1 MQCYSI
7 PVPSLNTA
15 QQYAET
21 AGSLAEA
28 LHSLFLRRP
37 MPITNQSNPGAQ
49 AAYYRAV
56 GAWYMENN
64 DIIAAALMACRLLS
78 DGAALELDNV
88 REAAESPAEPP
99 SVGGNGPNAAGH
111 TSSLP
116 EPQSRENDV
125 LSQVSADMAACLKVY
140 QEMQQ
145 GKQPTPQAGTG
156 TPGGVLFYR
165 QALVNRQTQQP
176 KPTCKQKGR
185 AATSAGE

>member
-28 LHSLFLRRP
+28 LHNLFLRRP
-37 MPITNQSNPGAQ
+37 CIRTDPANPGAQ

-64 DIIAAALMACRLLS
+64 DIIAAAFMACRLLS
-78 DGAALELDNV
+78 DGAALELENV

-99 SVGGNGPNAAGH
+99 STCADGPNAAGY

-116 EPQSRENDV
+116 DTQSPQNAR
-125 LSQVSADMAACLKVY
+125 QFSA
-140 QEMQQ
+140 
-145 GKQPTPQAGTG
+145 PAGTG
-156 TPGGVLFYR
+156 ANPQAPGGVLFYR
-165 QALVNRQTQQP
+165 QALVDRQNQQP
-176 KPTCKQKGR
+176 KPTRKQKGR
-185 AATSAGE
+185 AATSAEE

>member
-1 MQCYSI
+1 MQCYPI

-28 LHSLFLRRP
+28 LHELFLRRP
-37 MPITNQSNPGAQ
+37 CIRTDPANPGAQ

-64 DIIAAALMACRLLS
+64 SIIAAALMACRLLS
-78 DGAALELDNV
+78 DGAALELENV
-88 REAAESPAEPP
+88 REAAECAADAQSGPAD
-99 SVGGNGPNAAGH
+99 SPNAAGN

-116 EPQSRENDV
+116 EPQSPQNAPQ
-125 LSQVSADMAACLKVY
+125 SSAPADTGAN
-140 QEMQQ
+140 
-145 GKQPTPQAGTG
+145 PQA
-156 TPGGVLFYR
+156 PGGVLFYR
-165 QALVNRQTQQP
+165 QALVDQQTQQP
-176 KPTCKQKGR
+176 KPTRKQKGR

>member
-78 DGAALELDNV
+78 DGAALELENV

-99 SVGGNGPNAAGH
+99 SVGGNGPNAAGY

-116 EPQSRENDV
+116 SPQNREN
-125 LSQVSADMAACLKVY
+125 AARSEAPV
-140 QEMQQ
+140 
-145 GKQPTPQAGTG
+145 GTGANPG

-165 QALVNRQTQQP
+165 QALINQQAQKP
-176 KPTCKQKGR
+176 KPTRKQKGR

>member
-28 LHSLFLRRP
+28 LHNLFLRRP

-78 DGAALELDNV
+78 DGAALELENV

-99 SVGGNGPNAAGH
+99 SVGGNGPNAAGY

-116 EPQSRENDV
+116 DTQGRENAAR
-125 LSQVSADMAACLKVY
+125 SAA
-140 QEMQQ
+140 
-145 GKQPTPQAGTG
+145 PAGTG
-156 TPGGVLFYR
+156 ANPQAPGGVLFYR
-165 QALVNRQTQQP
+165 QALVNQQP
-176 KPTCKQKGR
+176 KPTRKQKGR

>member
-28 LHSLFLRRP
+28 LHHLFLRRP
-37 MPITNQSNPGAQ
+37 CIRTDPANPGAQ

-78 DGAALELDNV
+78 DGAALELENV

-99 SVGGNGPNAAGH
+99 SVGGNGPNAAGYI
-111 TSSLP
+111 SLP
-116 EPQSRENDV
+116 CLTLKSRRMHGNSRH
-125 LSQVSADMAACLKVY
+125 L
-140 QEMQQ
+140 
-145 GKQPTPQAGTG
+145 
-156 TPGGVLFYR
+156 
-165 QALVNRQTQQP
+165 
-176 KPTCKQKGR
+176 
-185 AATSAGE
+185 